1 MSNRIIKPF
10 LQYSNKDKF
19 VKNKKNF
26 VESIIKN
33 RQQSYNKIITRKI
46 CIPITGGGGGG
57 GGGPRFPT
65 SIFYMFVVAV
75 SCSISSKL
83 TRNTKKE

>member
-10 LQYSNKDKF
+10 LQYYNKDKF
-19 VKNKKNF
+19 VKNKKNY

-57 GGGPRFPT
+57 PRFPT
-65 SIFYMFVVAV
+65 SIFYMFVVAI